1 MCPIAQLCSGRATT
15 RAKTRPTVRATFG
28 LRSCLCVV
36 ALTSTARLAAA
47 TEPPVEL
54 EWNVPAGEHCPSARA
69 VLDQVSKLV
78 ESSPSNERA
87 VVRARADVR
96 KLGEGRFRVELTT
109 LVAGEEGKRVI
120 EERSCSAMA
129 EATVLI
135 LAWMVDPKALD
146 AVPAQPEQPQ
156 PPAAP
161 ARIALPPPS
170 RRGAPRLVFAAA
182 ALGDLGTLPN
192 PAVGVGFQLGAR
204 WSRLRL
210 DARGGLWA
218 GQTVHVN
225 GLDAGASFGLL
236 TLGVDACVAPL
247 EADLAVCAGPELE
260 RLEGTGFGVD
270 SPRTDSVTW
279 LAFALGA
286 QGRVGLMGP
295 LGLTG
300 ALRLIVPTRRETFG
314 LDEIGVLHRPGPVS
328 GRVEL
333 GLSVLF

>member
-1 MCPIAQLCSGRATT
+1 M
-15 RAKTRPTVRATFG
+15 
-28 LRSCLCVV
+28 CVV
-36 ALTSTARLAAA
+36 ALTSTTARLAGA
-47 TEPPVEL
+47 TEPPVAL
-54 EWNVPAGEHCPSARA
+54 EWNVPAGEHCPSART

-96 KLGEGRFRVELTT
+96 KLGERRFRVELTT
-109 LVAGEEGKRVI
+109 LVAGEEGHRVI

-146 AVPAQPEQPQ
+146 MAPAQPKEPEEPAVPARVAQ
-156 PPAAP
+156 PPP
-161 ARIALPPPS
+161 
-170 RRGAPRLVFAAA
+170 RRGAPRLVFAAE

-192 PAVGVGFQLGAR
+192 PALGVGFQLGAR

-218 GQTVHVN
+218 SQTVHLD

-236 TLGVDACVAPL
+236 TLGVDACVAPW
-247 EADLAVCAGPELE
+247 EVDLAVCAGPELE

-270 SPRTDSVTW
+270 SPRTDSVTSF
-279 LAFALGA
+279 AFALGA
-286 QGRVGLMGP
+286 EGRVAIIGP
-295 LGLTG
+295 LGLAG
-300 ALRLIVPTRRETFG
+300 AVRLIVPTRRETFG

-328 GRVEL
+328 GRAEL